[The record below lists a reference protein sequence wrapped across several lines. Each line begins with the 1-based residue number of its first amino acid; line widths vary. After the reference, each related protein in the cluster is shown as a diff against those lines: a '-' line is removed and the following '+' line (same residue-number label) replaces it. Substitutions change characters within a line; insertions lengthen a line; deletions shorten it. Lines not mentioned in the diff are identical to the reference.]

1 MDRPVRVLARVSE
14 PVPQRIGDAERD
26 RAADY
31 LREHMSVGRLSQ
43 EEFDERV
50 TAALQARTA
59 ADLEPLVQRPAGAQA
74 RPGRGGRRRRP
85 VAGLPAAGATPA
97 ADPSAAL
104 ADAEQQRGEPA
115 GARSRDQ
122 PGCCGWCLNFAFGWD
137 LWWLVFIPIVISS
150 IAGQQ
155 KEELKRREKLWQKQQ
170 NPQLPPGSQTD
181 PPSS

>member
-1 MDRPVRVLARVSE
+1 MSE

-59 ADLEPLVQRPAGAQA
+59 ADLEPLFNDLPAPK
-74 RPGRGGRRRRP
+74 PGQDRA
-85 VAGLPAAGATPA
+85 VAGGTPWPVYQPPITPPAA
-97 ADPSAAL
+97 SAAL
-104 ADAEQQRGEPA
+104 AVPSSSAANLWSTLA
-115 GARSRDQ
+115 GVSWVLWMV
-122 PGCCGWCLNFAFGWD
+122 PSFIFGWQ

-170 NPQLPPGSQTD
+170 NPQLPPGTPTD
-181 PPSS
+181 PPT

>member
-1 MDRPVRVLARVSE
+1 M
-14 PVPQRIGDAERD
+14 PQRIGDAERD

-50 TAALQARTA
+50 TSALQARTA
-59 ADLEPLVQRPAGAQA
+59 ADLEPLFNDLPAPK
-74 RPGRGGRRRRP
+74 PGQDVA
-85 VAGLPAAGATPA
+85 VAGGAPWPAYQPPANPAAAP
-97 ADPSAAL
+97 AAL
-104 ADAEQQRGEPA
+104 AMPSSSAANLWSTFA
-115 GARSRDQ
+115 GVSWVLWMV
-122 PGCCGWCLNFAFGWD
+122 PNFIFGWH

-155 KEELKRREKLWQKQQ
+155 KEELKRREKLWRRQQ

>member
-1 MDRPVRVLARVSE
+1 MSE

-26 RAADY
+26 RAAEY
-31 LREHMSVGRLSQ
+31 LREHMSVGRLTQ

-59 ADLEPLVQRPAGAQA
+59 ADLEPLFTDLPVPKPGQDLAVSGQVWPRYPAVSQRPVPPTAMATS
-74 RPGRGGRRRRP
+74 
-85 VAGLPAAGATPA
+85 LPDRTASTVLGIAAGIAWPAWVVLCLAT
-97 ADPSAAL
+97 S
-104 ADAEQQRGEPA
+104 
-115 GARSRDQ
+115 
-122 PGCCGWCLNFAFGWD
+122 WN

-170 NPQLPPGSQTD
+170 DRQLPPGTQS
-181 PPSS
+181 

>member
-1 MDRPVRVLARVSE
+1 MSE

-59 ADLEPLVQRPAGAQA
+59 ADLEPLFDDLPAPRPGQDVAVAGGAPWPVYQPSTYQPPAGS
-74 RPGRGGRRRRP
+74 
-85 VAGLPAAGATPA
+85 VAPP
-97 ADPSAAL
+97 AAL
-104 ADAEQQRGEPA
+104 AMPSGSSANLWSMIA
-115 GARSRDQ
+115 GVSWVVWMI
-122 PGCCGWCLNFAFGWD
+122 PNFVFGWH
-137 LWWLVFIPIVISS
+137 LWWLVFIPIILSS

-155 KEELKRREKLWQKQQ
+155 KEELKRREKLWRKQ
-170 NPQLPPGSQTD
+170 NPQLPPGSPTD
-181 PPSS
+181 PPTS